1 VVENLRAKGLTRGIT
16 IISRYEDRNGEYY
29 ETAWMINPLL
39 LEDSGYSE
47 YKGYEDEVQA
57 FEDQARALERIAE
70 DIRQVINH
78 RHEVERE
85 STETA
90 H

>member
-1 VVENLRAKGLTRGIT
+1 MVENLRAKGLTRGIT

-29 ETAWMINPLL
+29 ETAWTINPLL
-39 LEDSGYSE
+39 LEGSGYSE
-47 YKGYEDEVQA
+47 YQGYGDEVQA
-57 FEDQARALERIAE
+57 LEGQARALERIAE
-70 DIRQVINH
+70 DNCQVINH
-78 RHEVERE
+78 RHEDERE